1 MDWNMVMQLITGVGA
16 ALGVYVGIR
25 IDLARMHERIK
36 ASDARIDVVAAEANK
51 AHDRIDG
58 WYRAEHRQ

>member
-25 IDLARMHERIK
+25 IDLARMHERMK

-58 WYRAEHRQ
+58 WYRSEHRP